1 VPAVKTTYLCQQC
14 GAASPK
20 WAGQCPSCSAWNTL
34 VETVAAPRTATRAP
48 SAARAMAGAAAL
60 TPIGEVS
67 SAEASRLASGIGEV
81 DRVLGGGFVP
91 GSIILFGG
99 DPGIGKSTLLL
110 QLAARLAPTGGPVLY
125 VTGEESAA
133 QVRGRA
139 ERIGAVVD
147 GLQLAATTDLET
159 ALAAIDN
166 LSPSL
171 AVVDS
176 VQTLTSAEL
185 SGPAGSVGQVREVA
199 ARLAEAAKGGSTC
212 VALVGHV
219 TKEGT
224 VAGPRTLE
232 HLVDAVIYLEGER
245 LGATRLLRAAKNRFG
260 STDEVGVLEMR
271 GDGLVAVEDASRF
284 FIESDEAPTAGTAI
298 TIALEGT
305 RPLAVE
311 IQALSAPAAYGS
323 PATRDDRHR
332 PQPRADAH
340 RGPGPARRPQPVRPR
355 RVRERRRRPAHRR
368 TGVRPRGGG
377 RTRFEPAR
385 AAGAGGHGAG
395 RRGCAV
401 RDACARPSGPSDACW
416 KRLALGFDRLV
427 TGPARGG
434 RTDGARG
441 LVVARD
447 IREALQVRSPKADP
461 NPVHGRAGSRVLR
474 LRPSEA
480 PSARSLQVHRSF
492 ISAACR
498 GPDHLA
504 HSSDPMTRIIQL
516 TGALLGTLIG
526 FATWARAARALRHA
540 HRARRTGPR
549 S

>member
-1 VPAVKTTYLCQQC
+1 M
-14 GAASPK
+14 
-20 WAGQCPSCSAWNTL
+20 AG
-34 VETVAAPRTATRAP
+34 VAAA
-48 SAARAMAGAAAL
+48 

-67 SAEASRLASGIGEV
+67 SAEASRLTSGVGEV

-110 QLAARLAPTGGPVLY
+110 QLAARLAGNGGPILY

-139 ERIGAVVD
+139 ERIGSVVD

-159 ALAAIDN
+159 ALAAIEN
-166 LSPSL
+166 LSPAM

-176 VQTLTSAEL
+176 VQTLTSGEL

-199 ARLAEAAKGGSTC
+199 SRLAEVAKAGRTC

-271 GDGLVAVEDASRF
+271 GDGLVEVADASRF
-284 FIESDEAPTAGTAI
+284 FLESDETPTAGTAV

-311 IQALSAPAAYGS
+311 IQALSAPASYGS
-323 PATRDDRHR
+323 PRRATTGIELNRVLMLIAVLARHAGLNLTGHDVYVNVAGGLR
-332 PQPRADAH
+332 IDEPAADLAV
-340 RGPGPARRPQPVRPR
+340 AAALASSL
-355 RVRERRRRPAHRR
+355 RERPIRPA
-368 TGVRPRGGG
+368 TVLAGEVALSG
-377 RTRFEPAR
+377 RLREAAR
-385 AAGAGGHGAG
+385 AE
-395 RRGCAV
+395 RRLLEAS
-401 RDACARPSGPSDACW
+401 R
-416 KRLALGFDRLV
+416 LGFERLV
-427 TGPARGG
+427 TGAARGAG
-434 RTDGARG
+434 GSRGAG
-441 LVVARD
+441 LVAVSD
-447 IREALQVRSPKADP
+447 IREALQV
-461 NPVHGRAGSRVLR
+461 VL
-474 LRPSEA
+474 E
-480 PSARSLQVHRSF
+480 
-492 ISAACR
+492 
-498 GPDHLA
+498 G
-504 HSSDPMTRIIQL
+504 
-516 TGALLGTLIG
+516 
-526 FATWARAARALRHA
+526 
-540 HRARRTGPR
+540 
-549 S
+549 

>member
-1 VPAVKTTYLCQQC
+1 MPAVKTAYLCQQC

-20 WAGQCPSCSAWNTL
+20 WAGQCPGCGAWNTL
-34 VETVAAPRTATRAP
+34 VETVAAPSASRSRP
-48 SAARAMAGAAAL
+48 SSAARAMAGLAAV
-60 TPIGEVS
+60 TPIGAVT
-67 SAEASRLASGIGEV
+67 SAEADRLRSGIGEV

-91 GSIILFGG
+91 GSIALFGG

-110 QLAARLAPTGGPVLY
+110 QLAGRLAEGGGSVLY

-159 ALAAIDN
+159 ALAAIDA
-166 LSPSL
+166 SKPAL

-199 ARLAEAAKGGSTC
+199 ARLAEAAKTSGTC

-245 LGATRLLRAAKNRFG
+245 LGATRLLRAAKNRYG

-271 GDGLVAVEDASRF
+271 GDGLAEVDDASRF
-284 FIESDEAPTAGTAI
+284 FLESDESPTAGAAI

-311 IQALSAPAAYGS
+311 IQALCAPAGYGS
-323 PATRDDRHR
+323 PRRATTGIDVNRVLMLIAVLARHAGLNLTGHDVYVNVAGGLRIDEPAADLAVATALASSLRERPVVAATVLAGEVALSGRLRAAARAERRLLEATR
-332 PQPRADAH
+332 
-340 RGPGPARRPQPVRPR
+340 
-355 RVRERRRRPAHRR
+355 
-368 TGVRPRGGG
+368 
-377 RTRFEPAR
+377 
-385 AAGAGGHGAG
+385 
-395 RRGCAV
+395 
-401 RDACARPSGPSDACW
+401 
-416 KRLALGFDRLV
+416 LGFDRLI
-427 TGPARGG
+427 TGPTRGG
-434 RTDGARG
+434 ENDGRRG
-441 LVVARD
+441 LAVARD
-447 IREALQVRSPKADP
+447 IREALGV
-461 NPVHGRAGSRVLR
+461 
-474 LRPSEA
+474 
-480 PSARSLQVHRSF
+480 
-492 ISAACR
+492 
-498 GPDHLA
+498 
-504 HSSDPMTRIIQL
+504 
-516 TGALLGTLIG
+516 ALET
-526 FATWARAARALRHA
+526 
-540 HRARRTGPR
+540 
-549 S
+549 

>member
-34 VETVAAPRTATRAP
+34 VETIAAPRSSGRAP
-48 SAARAMAGAAAL
+48 SAARAVTGASAV
-60 TPIGEVS
+60 TPIGTVA
-67 SAEASRLASGIGEV
+67 SAEAARLTSGIAEV

-91 GSIILFGG
+91 GSIILIGG

-110 QLAARLAPTGGPVLY
+110 QLAARVAAGGGSALY
-125 VTGEESAA
+125 VTAEESAA

-139 ERIGAVVD
+139 ERIGGVVD
-147 GLQLAATTDLET
+147 GLGLAATTDLET
-159 ALAAIDN
+159 ALAAIE
-166 LSPSL
+166 SVAPAL

-176 VQTLTSAEL
+176 VQTITSPEL

-199 ARLAEAAKGGSTC
+199 ARLAEAAKLSGTC

-271 GDGLVAVEDASRF
+271 GDGLAEVADASRF
-284 FIESDEAPTAGTAI
+284 FLESDESPTAGSAV

-311 IQALSAPAAYGS
+311 IQALSAAASYGS
-323 PATRDDRHR
+323 PRRATTGVDTNRVLMLIAVLARHAGLNLTSHDVYVNVAGGLRIDEPAADLAIAIALASSIRDR
-332 PQPRADAH
+332 
-340 RGPGPARRPQPVRPR
+340 PVRPATVLAGEVALSGR
-355 RVRERRRRPAHRR
+355 LRGAVRAERRLLEASR
-368 TGVRPRGGG
+368 
-377 RTRFEPAR
+377 
-385 AAGAGGHGAG
+385 
-395 RRGCAV
+395 
-401 RDACARPSGPSDACW
+401 
-416 KRLALGFDRLV
+416 LGFERLV
-427 TGPARGG
+427 TGPARGADAAEHG
-434 RTDGARG
+434 RG

-447 IREALQVRSPKADP
+447 IREAIGQALAD
-461 NPVHGRAGSRVLR
+461 
-474 LRPSEA
+474 
-480 PSARSLQVHRSF
+480 
-492 ISAACR
+492 
-498 GPDHLA
+498 
-504 HSSDPMTRIIQL
+504 
-516 TGALLGTLIG
+516 
-526 FATWARAARALRHA
+526 
-540 HRARRTGPR
+540 
-549 S
+549 